1 MPSFTSAPPM
11 NFMAALKRKRS
22 DTSTVITRPVH
33 TIFPLANSKVSLLW
47 TAEPS
52 AADCFPDAAEV
63 LVDVDEQAVDD
74 HLLGGHRGPALQQS
88 TTRRKLRVAQTTDRR
103 GGGGAA
109 LPVQLDR
116 LRAGAVS
123 EVLRVPGIH
132 LVEQLQAEIARS
144 LPRRD
149 GLDHGGDRLQHAG
162 QVVGGLP
169 HRPLLG
175 LRHLLPVRVAELLQ
189 RGHRFPSLRLELLGE
204 RLTLC
209 SHGSLLLPGSRFDHR
224 LHLRQPFLE
233 IAADHLVHVHDQVH
247 GLRHE
252 VVPAVQAP
260 RHRGSLALGL
270 EGELRGTGAG
280 KGPHEL
286 ELDPD
291 QLARPALDDRRTA
304 LPYLMIAGPRV
315 DRADPGRGALDGL
328 LHRGIALR
336 IGGPCFPLVEIVH
349 LAEYHRRRGGHGGG
363 PLNAK
368 LGWPRGDDDHEH
380 DNDHRECYQDLD
392 DHGGSVSSRRSYTSW
407 RNALTTDSRPG
418 KPGIDSG
425 STEPEGR
432 VVGCA
437 QAGAGKAEGLG

>member
-74 HLLGGHRGPALQQS
+74 HLLGGHRGQALHQR
-88 TTRRKLRVAQTTDRR
+88 TARRKLRVAQTTDRR

-162 QVVGGLP
+162 QVVGGHP

-189 RGHRFPSLRLELLGE
+189 WPSLPEPSPRTAW
-204 RLTLC
+204 RAP
-209 SHGSLLLPGSRFDHR
+209 HSLLPWQPPIAGVP
-224 LHLRQPFLE
+224 LRPPTPF
-233 IAADHLVHVHDQVH
+233 A
-247 GLRHE
+247 
-252 VVPAVQAP
+252 
-260 RHRGSLALGL
+260 
-270 EGELRGTGAG
+270 
-280 KGPHEL
+280 
-286 ELDPD
+286 
-291 QLARPALDDRRTA
+291 PALSRN
-304 LPYLMIAGPRV
+304 
-315 DRADPGRGALDGL
+315 
-328 LHRGIALR
+328 
-336 IGGPCFPLVEIVH
+336 
-349 LAEYHRRRGGHGGG
+349 RRR
-363 PLNAK
+363 PSC
-368 LGWPRGDDDHEH
+368 P
-380 DNDHRECYQDLD
+380 C
-392 DHGGSVSSRRSYTSW
+392 SC
-407 RNALTTDSRPG
+407 PG
-418 KPGIDSG
+418 
-425 STEPEGR
+425 
-432 VVGCA
+432 A
-437 QAGAGKAEGLG
+437 W